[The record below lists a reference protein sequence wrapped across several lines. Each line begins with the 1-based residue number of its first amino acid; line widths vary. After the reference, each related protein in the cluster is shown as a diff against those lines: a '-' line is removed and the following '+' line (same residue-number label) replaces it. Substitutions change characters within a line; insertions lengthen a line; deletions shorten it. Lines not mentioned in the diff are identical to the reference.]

1 MPKTFKL
8 SFLEKNHQIELSKK
22 ENEILDRDFGYKN
35 IDELTAAFDNTNTD
49 QEFDELFDKTDTKH

>member
-8 SFLEKNHQIELSKK
+8 SFLEKNYQTELSKK

-35 IDELTAAFDNTNTD
+35 IDELMAAFDNANTD
-49 QEFDELFDKTDTKH
+49 EEFD